1 MLRGMTIAEIGF
13 LAAEKRVHAAG
24 SNIANACTTGRMQNS
39 PTAPPGPAPY
49 TPVTVQQSTDASGGV
64 TATVTPVTDPYVPLY
79 DPSSPYADAQG
90 IVGAPNVDIAKEML
104 NLMLARQDFE
114 ANAAVLRAS
123 NDMLKK
129 LYETT

>member
-1 MLRGMTIAEIGF
+1 MSIAEIGF
-13 LAAEKRVHAAG
+13 LAAGKRLHAAA

-49 TPVTVQQSTDASGGV
+49 TPVTVQQSTDPSGGV
-64 TATVTPVTDPYVPLY
+64 TATVEPVSNPYVPVY
-79 DPSSPYADAQG
+79 DPGSPYADAQG

-114 ANAAVLRAS
+114 ANAAVLRAT

-129 LYETT
+129 FYETMDNQG